1 MMNIFAGFYNPTI
14 LETTLLIV
22 LLIGWFLFVAS
33 CIFVGINILLYIISR
48 ITKKDLTFEIVF
60 LNKRMKRLYPKIAII
75 VGCILITLWVY
86 FGLVDN

>member
-60 LNKRMKRLYPKIAII
+60 LNKRMKRIYPKIAII
-75 VGCILITLWVY
+75 ILSILFVMWIY
-86 FGLVDN
+86 YGLVDN